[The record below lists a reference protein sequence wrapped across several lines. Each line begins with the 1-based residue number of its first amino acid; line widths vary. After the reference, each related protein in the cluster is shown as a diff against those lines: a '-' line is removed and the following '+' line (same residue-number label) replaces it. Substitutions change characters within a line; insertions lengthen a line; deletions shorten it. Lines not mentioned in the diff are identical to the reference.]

1 MFCGSMGLVTISF
14 PLSAP
19 CRITSTRSMKSCLVL
34 KLPINFVW
42 SGALRKKKKK
52 EIKKIVKIKYKT
64 DFKNK
69 SKKIQPFLTCLLH
82 EKK

>member
-19 CRITSTRSMKSCLVL
+19 RRITSTRSMKSCLVL

-42 SGALRKKKKK
+42 SGVLREKKKNKKLRK
-52 EIKKIVKIKYKT
+52 
-64 DFKNK
+64 
-69 SKKIQPFLTCLLH
+69 L
-82 EKK
+82 